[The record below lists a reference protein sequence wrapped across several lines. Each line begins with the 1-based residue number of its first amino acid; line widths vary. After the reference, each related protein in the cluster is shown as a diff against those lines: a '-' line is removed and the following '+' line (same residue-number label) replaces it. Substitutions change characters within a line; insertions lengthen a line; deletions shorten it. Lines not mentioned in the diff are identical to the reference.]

1 MFDHQERQDPS
12 SQANE
17 EHKEDDQVIISDFLF
32 YEKGEV
38 LRTEAYY
45 VTKQGHIRGVLR
57 LNADY
62 MHFEPI
68 KCDENNI
75 VRLFYL

>member
-1 MFDHQERQDPS
+1 MFDQEKQDPS
-12 SQANE
+12 TQHE
-17 EHKEDDQVIISDFLF
+17 EHKEDDQVIVSDYLY

-45 VTKQGHIRGVLR
+45 VTKQGHIRGVLK

-62 MHFEPI
+62 MHFEPV
-68 KCDENNI
+68 KCDENTMVPI
-75 VRLFYL
+75 YA